1 MDSNE
6 YNKLL
11 NDYQCSSIKICFEK
25 NCGYKLLSFFNKY
38 NTLADLYNYITVYYI
53 HVNNPIHIYLDK
65 ECTKEI
71 PYNTKTTISNYIIL
85 NNLRGISDMNIP
97 LVYKLY
103 FDLC

>member
-38 NTLADLYNYITVYYI
+38 NTLADL
-53 HVNNPIHIYLDK
+53 
-65 ECTKEI
+65 
-71 PYNTKTTISNYIIL
+71 
-85 NNLRGISDMNIP
+85 
-97 LVYKLY
+97 
-103 FDLC
+103 